1 MDLKNI
7 LAILTVTTL
16 GGALATTASAAEE
29 TKDSNGV
36 ASFETGDLT
45 LDFVSSFDFGNH
57 PISKNDEIYSAAA
70 QQLDDGRTVPN
81 YAQVTD
87 LRGTGNGWRL
97 NVQQQSQ
104 FIATKDGKE
113 LEGAQIQFE
122 NGVVTSE
129 STNAPQDVTQSVNL
143 TPGVSEKIVMAN
155 ENEGTG
161 TWVYGLGD
169 DSTKE
174 ESVHLAVPGKSFKAA
189 DSYKTILTWALLD
202 APEN

>member
-1 MDLKNI
+1 MNSKNI
-7 LAILTVTTL
+7 VLFLSVATFV
-16 GGALATTASAAEE
+16 GGAPIAFADE

-36 ASFETGDLT
+36 ASFESGDLT

-70 QQLDDGRTVPN
+70 QKTEDGKSIPN
-81 YAQVTD
+81 FVQVTD
-87 LRGTGNGWRL
+87 LRGTGNGWSL

-104 FIATKDGKE
+104 FLANNDGRE
-113 LEGAQIQFE
+113 LEGAQIQIT
-122 NGVVTSE
+122 NGVMTSE
-129 STNAPQDVTQSVNL
+129 STNTPQDVTESVNL
-143 TPGVSEKIVMAN
+143 TPGVSEKIVTAN
-155 ENEGTG
+155 EHEGTG
-161 TWVYGLGD
+161 TWVYGFGN

-189 DSYKTILTWALLD
+189 DSYKTVLTWALLD